1 MKKIIYLLLFIILIS
16 CSKHKE
22 VEEKNNIL
30 LNTWSVIENNIDDNK
45 IDQIKNLLNDTK
57 NIIIEPGSK
66 NEVQKNEISTKIKDK
81 TPIITSI
88 NNTTK
93 SKATESWILT
103 EEELNIIENTTDWE
117 IDKLIDLLFKDLN

>member
-30 LNTWSVIENNIDDNK
+30 LNTGSVIENNIDDNK

-93 SKATESWILT
+93 SKATESGILT
-103 EEELNIIENTTDWE
+103 EEELNIIENTTDGE